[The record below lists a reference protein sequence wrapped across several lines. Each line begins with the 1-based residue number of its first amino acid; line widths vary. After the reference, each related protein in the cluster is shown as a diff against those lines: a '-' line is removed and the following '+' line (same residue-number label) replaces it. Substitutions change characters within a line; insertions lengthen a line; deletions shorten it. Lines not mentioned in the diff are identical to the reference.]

1 MKTLSILSLYILLGL
16 LIYLF
21 NEPCY
26 VQEGYASLAPRE
38 IKRAMEKMGPLKD
51 YRLLPGGRLE
61 VRVEGKWLRLC
72 Y

>member
-1 MKTLSILSLYILLGL
+1 MKTLLILSLYVLLGL

-26 VQEGYASLAPRE
+26 VQGGHASVASPE
-38 IKRAMEKMGPLKD
+38 IKRAMKKMGPLKD

-61 VRVEGKWLRLC
+61 VLVEGKWLRLR